1 MVNKLKDKILAGD
14 QITPAEAMPL
24 TALSGSQVYEL
35 LHVAW
40 QVTDHFLG
48 ASVDLCSIINAKS
61 GRCSEDCQ
69 FCAQSSYFQT
79 EVDDYPLLD
88 LEKILDRAQEMEAA
102 GANRFSLVISGR
114 GPDQADFTRILK
126 IFRVLKRET
135 GLGLCASLGII
146 NEEQAA
152 QLAEVGVTTYHHNLE
167 TGRSYFPFICTT
179 HTYDERVQ
187 TIQAARKAGLHVCSG
202 GILSLGESW
211 ANRVELAFELREL
224 QVDSVPLNIL
234 NPLKGTPLAHLK
246 PMKPLEVLKTIA
258 IFRLILPQTEL
269 RLCGGREPA
278 LRSLQPLAFSAGINA
293 LLVGNYLTTAGRTVT
308 EDVQTLIDL
317 GLKVR
322 RP

>member
-69 FCAQSSYFQT
+69 FCAQSGHFQT
-79 EVDDYPLLD
+79 EADDYPLLD
-88 LEKILDRAQEMEAA
+88 LEKILGRAQEMEAA

-114 GPDQADFTRILK
+114 GPDQADFMHILE

-152 QLAEVGVTTYHHNLE
+152 QLAAVGVTIYHHNLE
-167 TGRSYFPFICTT
+167 TGRNYFPFICTT

-187 TIQAARKAGLHVCSG
+187 TIQAARKAGLRVCSG

-211 ANRVELAFELREL
+211 ADRVELAFELREL
-224 QVDSVPLNIL
+224 QVDSIPLNIL

-258 IFRLILPQTEL
+258 IFRLMLPQAEL

-308 EDVQTLIDL
+308 EDVQTLTDL